1 MRRVKFARI
10 MKVRIF
16 VFLMVALMGSLLSI
30 KAARATELSLMAT
43 VTDLSGQSFSIFDL
57 RYDGESWI
65 PIVQDS
71 TTVKIGFGQVKGFTF
86 KSIKGEDQLNVVLHL
101 KSDKTAE
108 GEFEAKKSFSGI
120 ANIDGVGCQWSLA
133 AQKVMRINMS
143 KKEAP
148 KKITEEPVIDAIA
161 TFDEGKSLEFK
172 GITLKLV
179 TVNLGEAEIQIP
191 PLVIE
196 QLAVVKEDKKM
207 KLRLRS
213 GREFLVDKP
222 SEKLF
227 GVVKIAEQP
236 YQAVVSLDDVV
247 SIKFA
252 SGISRAEKEVIRNT
266 PEVWKITLASGDQVL
281 AHDVQ
286 FPLPEAELGKRV
298 FSVRVENATAGIPLS
313 AIETI
318 DFTLQP
324 ILTHIRIILRNG
336 EEVSLLPAFERSEK
350 LLCNLMFGDVAGR
363 FSIPLTELTAATAMR
378 KPARVSLTETEK
390 VDSPPE
396 VSGTIYLDE
405 RQVQCRSVEFRDI
418 YSTSQRGN
426 YIYLHRSWQGF
437 SGNVSWLPSKYLGGT
452 LRLPIVDIKSINS
465 KKKEIVLRN
474 GKVIPAYIWVSRE
487 LAAFTGEFKYGD
499 MSVWADRGMHVELGE
514 VISEKEEAVIEK
526 EAIKAVVHKTDGTVI
541 SIQHPVF
548 KIDTPNIGIKE
559 AEYQDDSQ
567 IVFGSTGY
575 DSADD
580 PIVPRVPLFTGDA
593 GYWLDFRHIRKLE
606 IGPERRAKVT
616 FKDKETLAGELYE
629 GVTAL
634 LDKEQKEIEIPIEKI
649 ASVEFGPAE
658 SSTK

>member
-43 VTDLSGQSFSIFDL
+43 VTDVSGQSFSIFDL

-108 GEFEAKKSFSGI
+108 SEFEAKKSFSGI

-324 ILTHIRIILRNG
+324 ILAHIRIILRNG

-390 VDSPPE
+390 VDFPPE

-405 RQVQCRSVEFRDI
+405 RQVQCRSVEFREI
-418 YSTSQRGN
+418 LTRTREG
-426 YIYLHRSWQGF
+426 YIYWWESF
-437 SGNVSWLPSKYLGGT
+437 SGGVSWLPSKYLGGT

-499 MSVWADRGMHVELGE
+499 MSVWADRRMHVELGE

-526 EAIKAVVHKTDGTVI
+526 EAIKAVVHKTDGTAI
-541 SIQHPVF
+541 SIQHPAF
-548 KIDTPNIGIKE
+548 KVNTPNIPTAWE
-559 AEYQDDSQ
+559 AKWDSR

-575 DSADD
+575 DRADD
-580 PIVPRVPLFTGDA
+580 RIVTRVPLFTGDA